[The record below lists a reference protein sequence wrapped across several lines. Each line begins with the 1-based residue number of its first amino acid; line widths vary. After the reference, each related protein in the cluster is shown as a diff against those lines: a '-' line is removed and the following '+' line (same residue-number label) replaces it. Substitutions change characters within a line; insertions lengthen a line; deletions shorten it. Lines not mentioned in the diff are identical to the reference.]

1 MGIPSTETSG
11 NLFPKQHLRV
21 STFGRFRIEW
31 ADPQTGQVTP
41 LPSERLHGQNAGTA
55 LGLFKSLLSC
65 PGRFATRAWLN
76 EQFWPDSTVKRAEE
90 RLNDVVSSLRTLL
103 RPTGSSEMLVHFVY
117 GTSGRGAGYRLDS
130 YPQLWCDADAFEWYV
145 KHALLLDQRGQDS
158 TACWEHAYVLA
169 ERGLYLPEQI
179 EEDWSRPRRDY
190 LSGLVRDCV
199 HRWTAILRQTGH
211 VGGAILRLRSY
222 WLEHPTDEDA
232 LCLLLGMFGECERF
246 GEAEECYAKAQAAL
260 AEENHAPDD
269 RTIDAIE
276 AVRALNVQQKRPAE
290 IPAMMRQPLSFS
302 LQKDAACFFQ
312 TPPTLPSFR
321 VFLCGGFR
329 AERLV
334 GTRYEPVRT
343 AEWGG
348 SNYPRLLLKA
358 LLCCPGRQ
366 ARRET
371 LLEMLWPEGEM
382 EQATGNLNA
391 ATTKLRK
398 ALQPSN
404 GQESLLITEADSTL
418 YRLPEQQGLWVD
430 SDAALALLKEAE
442 CLGRTRPEA
451 LRLLEDAVALFQQG
465 TFLQDEEGQW
475 AAGRRATVE
484 QARYRCRLWLAEAY
498 EQQTMFGQAETTLS
512 SLLEED
518 LTDEDVLCRLMFLL
532 HQQGMTHQALRLY
545 QRTSEACAQD
555 GLALSEATKTQAL
568 RLRERSSEVTEDM
581 RALTR
586 RTSGSQIAPMMM
598 AFPPTAFP
606 AFLPLQEQGSF
617 SSFSHALTG
626 RIIETF
632 CEWEGIS
639 PMTFD
644 PLKRATLQNI
654 VAAFSA
660 LPLGQQLVNVWFEK
674 NEVTE
679 DAPSHTYSFL
689 DIDLVSRH
697 IDALQT
703 LLLKG
708 EARFVLQAS
717 QEVYQRIQ
725 QAERSQQDVRLAE
738 IALQAGLLVANA
750 QEYALPWYQRDK
762 AIIQT
767 YDSIEQNVLRK
778 YPEKGRFDRAYA
790 QILAKRGRQH
800 RVLWLFEYCERE
812 CARGLALANQ
822 LNDYPLRI
830 HFLCERA
837 HIEATSG
844 DDTVWMRELETARQ
858 GVLDLPWIER
868 EKAFHQI
875 DYMQGEGYK
884 RLAFHT
890 RKDFS
895 LDLRQKYAIL
905 ALDHLASWDGIT
917 IEVPGFEALVA
928 ALSRTQCFVLLDPE
942 QAIRFAEQQTP
953 LIETYYPTLL
963 AKIHR
968 ILFLAQQRLQMN
980 DQQFA
985 QVFQGTTY
993 AAYQSGSNL
1002 L

>member
-1 MGIPSTETSG
+1 MRSESIETLGGISPR
-11 NLFPKQHLRV
+11 QHLRV
-21 STFGRFRIEW
+21 YTFGRFQIEW
-31 ADPQTGQVTP
+31 CDPQTSQITP
-41 LPSERLHGQNAGTA
+41 LPHERLRGQNAATA
-55 LGLFKSLLSC
+55 LGLLKTLLSC
-65 PGRFATRAWLN
+65 PDRFATRAFLN

-103 RPTGSSEMLVHFVY
+103 RPKGSSEMLVHFVY
-117 GTSGRGAGYRLDS
+117 GTNGRGAGFRLDS

-145 KHALLLDQRGQDS
+145 KHALLLDQRGQDA

-169 ERGLYLPEQI
+169 ERGIYLPEQI
-179 EEDWSRPRRDY
+179 EEDWSRPRREY
-190 LSGLVRDCV
+190 LNGLVRDGV
-199 HRWTAILRQTGH
+199 HRWTAILWQTGH
-211 VGGAILRLRSY
+211 VEEAIVRLRSY

-232 LCLLLGMFGECERF
+232 LRPLLEMLGEQERF
-246 GEAEECYAKAQAAL
+246 GEAEDSYAKAQTAL
-260 AEENHAPDD
+260 REDEHTPDD
-269 RTIDAIE
+269 RTKETIE
-276 AVRALNVQQKRPAE
+276 AVRAL
-290 IPAMMRQPLSFS
+290 
-302 LQKDAACFFQ
+302 
-312 TPPTLPSFR
+312 R
-321 VFLCGGFR
+321 V
-329 AERLV
+329 
-334 GTRYEPVRT
+334 
-343 AEWGG
+343 
-348 SNYPRLLLKA
+348 
-358 LLCCPGRQ
+358 
-366 ARRET
+366 
-371 LLEMLWPEGEM
+371 
-382 EQATGNLNA
+382 
-391 ATTKLRK
+391 
-398 ALQPSN
+398 
-404 GQESLLITEADSTL
+404 
-418 YRLPEQQGLWVD
+418 
-430 SDAALALLKEAE
+430 
-442 CLGRTRPEA
+442 
-451 LRLLEDAVALFQQG
+451 
-465 TFLQDEEGQW
+465 
-475 AAGRRATVE
+475 RRA
-484 QARYRCRLWLAEAY
+484 
-498 EQQTMFGQAETTLS
+498 
-512 SLLEED
+512 
-518 LTDEDVLCRLMFLL
+518 
-532 HQQGMTHQALRLY
+532 
-545 QRTSEACAQD
+545 
-555 GLALSEATKTQAL
+555 
-568 RLRERSSEVTEDM
+568 
-581 RALTR
+581 
-586 RTSGSQIAPMMM
+586 SGAQIAPAMR
-598 AFPPTAFP
+598 AFPSTAFP

-632 CEWEGIS
+632 CAWEGTS

-644 PLKRATLQNI
+644 PSKRATLQHL

-660 LPLGQQLVNVWFEK
+660 LSLGQQLVNAWFEK

-679 DAPSHTYSFL
+679 DAPSPIHSSL

-708 EARFVLQAS
+708 EPRFVLQAS
-717 QEVYQRIQ
+717 QEVYQKIQ
-725 QAERSQQDVRLAE
+725 QAERSQKDVRLAE
-738 IALQAGLLVANA
+738 VALQAGLLVANA

-767 YDSIEQNVLRK
+767 YDSIEQNVLQK

-844 DDTVWMRELETARQ
+844 DDTAWMRELETARQ

-895 LDLRQKYAIL
+895 LDLRQKYATL
-905 ALDHLASWDGIT
+905 ALDHLASWDGMT
-917 IEVPGFEALVA
+917 IEVPGFETLVA

-942 QAIRFAEQQTP
+942 QAIRFAEQQKP